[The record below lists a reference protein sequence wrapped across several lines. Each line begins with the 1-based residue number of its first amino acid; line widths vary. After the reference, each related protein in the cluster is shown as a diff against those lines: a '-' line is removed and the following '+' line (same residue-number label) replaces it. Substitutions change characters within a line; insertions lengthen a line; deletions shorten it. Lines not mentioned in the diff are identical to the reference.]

1 MTMFRFG
8 CGHLPLNEE
17 IHEASWGAR
26 LIYSE
31 VTAGYGGVVYDR
43 QTPSG
48 EPETVRMLFPVVDE
62 ALAEFRK
69 PENKYALDSG
79 QSGNLCWRRG
89 RVLVV
94 MSPQGSYGYLYV
106 TAVLER
112 EGHEGESKVWG
123 QDGEWAEGDLAK
135 RVRLGNWPPEV
146 VAAREA
152 KEKEQARQNAL
163 MRVSIAGQDE
173 RWHRGAIYR
182 AKTERGKKMAMNKQA
197 KLDEAVANAR
207 AAAFAMGFTEAEID
221 KAQRGY

>member
-31 VTAGYGGVVYDR
+31 VTQGSSGVVWDR
-43 QTPSG
+43 QTPAG
-48 EPETVRMLFPVVDE
+48 EPETVQLLFPVIDR
-62 ALAEFRK
+62 ALEEFRK
-69 PENKYALDSG
+69 VKYELSSD
-79 QSGNLCWRRG
+79 QSGHLCWRDG

-94 MSPQGSYGYLYV
+94 LSPQGSYGYLYI

-135 RVRLGNWPPEV
+135 RVQLGNWPPEI
-146 VAAREA
+146 VAEREA
-152 KEKEQARQNAL
+152 KEAKRAREQLLYRLAN
-163 MRVSIAGQDE
+163 AGQDS
-173 RWHRGAIYR
+173 RWNMHAVYR
-182 AKTERGKKMAMNKQA
+182 AKTETGKKRALNKQA
-197 KLDEAVANAR
+197 KLDDEVAAAR
-207 AAAFAMGFTEAEID
+207 AAAFEAGFTEPEID